1 MGLANG
7 KQVFPEGDCKK
18 DEEITAIAALTEQRV
33 ATNNGVV
40 SLFWIGSVPSSYTE
54 KTLEN
59 ELNVTTASVTFSS
72 INDARQTIET
82 STNETVFII
91 INSVFDEITN
101 DFITELNKRHQVAYI
116 YVIDS
121 DGNRAKQACNMLNS
135 AGKIIH
141 FLKFGKEMMNHIGK
155 NIRNAMKMAIDFNM
169 FDSKSQTTTRDL
181 TRNSAAFLWFQ
192 ILLSILKDFGQDSHA
207 RMEMINMCRA
217 YCEKND
223 PSELPN
229 IERYRRN
236 DEKKSAIYWYTF
248 ESFLYKLLNKALRNE
263 DVHSLCRFGCF
274 IVELSN
280 EIDDL
285 HRKREASEPKLPLQL
300 FRGQVITKREHEQ
313 ILKSKDKLISTNS
326 FFSTSTNRDKAIEF
340 VEGNSHRAGLM
351 PILFK
356 ITAPPNLKQTK
367 FADVRHISA
376 HPEEEEV
383 LFNLG
388 AVFKITGVEEKSG
401 SNSYVLV
408 RMSATDEGY
417 ENVEKYIGISKDD
430 LESDDKRVMFGRLL
444 IDMGQYKKSKDYYDE
459 YIDVMKNIWRDDALQ
474 YAPLYHN
481 QGRAHACMGEFDKAF
496 ILIKR
501 ALEIRQKHLKFNDPL
516 IAHTLNSLGVMEGQM
531 GRYTDAKAKFNEA
544 LNIFQQ
550 NQTNDSSRIA
560 SLQIAITN
568 SNIGW
573 VEYLQGNYNI
583 SEHHHKEALKIRKN
597 LLPEDHPLIA
607 DNLNALAAV
616 YHARG
621 KYLDADKNYEKALS
635 IRDKALPSHHPSIA
649 NSYQALGS
657 VKLENGDYA
666 QALKYYEKAVGIFV
680 EALGASHLLVASSYK
695 AIGSVHLEKGNYQS
709 ALAYFDES
717 LKILANS
724 VSSDHPTVGECYHYI
739 GMVRERQ
746 GDYPS
751 AIEQYKKAIACIQ
764 KCVPVDHPSIAKIF
778 NSMANAYLLDRRF
791 DSSEKYL
798 SRAHTIQKKI
808 YPDHHPDLV
817 LTLNNLGVLHTY
829 RDDPVKAKFYFDL
842 ALVMCR
848 QCFSPVHPALAR
860 TLYNIG
866 EHYTHTKNYGEAIRT
881 YIEALKIR
889 EKTVPSNDLSLADIN
904 SQIGYVYWIQKQYV
918 ESFQHWTISKGIYE
932 KNGYTAN
939 HPDLNRVTKNLK
951 LAAAATEASTN

>member
-1 MGLANG
+1 MGLANR
-7 KQVFPEGDCKK
+7 KQVFPEPNCKK
-18 DEEITAIAALTEQRV
+18 DEEIIAIAALREQRV

-40 SLFWIGSVPSSYTE
+40 SLFWIGSVPLSYTE

-72 INDARQTIET
+72 INDALQTIET

-91 INSVFDEITN
+91 INSVFDKITN
-101 DFITELNKRHQVAYI
+101 DFIKELNKRHQVAYI

-121 DGNRAKQACNMLNS
+121 DGNRAKQECDMLNS

-141 FLKFGKEMMNHIGK
+141 FLKFGKEMVNHIGK
-155 NIRNAMKMAIDFNM
+155 NVRNAMKMAIDFNM
-169 FDSKSQTTTRDL
+169 FDSKSQMTTRDL

-207 RMEMINMCRA
+207 RTEMINMCRA

-223 PSELPN
+223 PSELAN

-236 DEKKSAIYWYTF
+236 DEKKTAIYWYTF

-285 HRKREASEPKLPLQL
+285 HRKRETSEPKSPLQL

-326 FFSTSTNRDKAIEF
+326 FFSTSPDQDKAIEF

-430 LESDDKRVMFGRLL
+430 LESDDKRIMFGRLL
-444 IDMGQYKKSKDYYDE
+444 IDMGQYKRSKDYYDE

-501 ALEIRQKHLKFNDPL
+501 ALEIRQKHLKFDDPL

-544 LNIFQQ
+544 LSIFQQ
-550 NQTNDSSRIA
+550 NQTSGSSRIA

-583 SEHHHKEALKIRKN
+583 SERHHKEALKIREN
-597 LLPEDHPLIA
+597 LFPEDHPLIA

-666 QALKYYEKAVGIFV
+666 QALKYYEKAV
-680 EALGASHLLVASSYK
+680 
-695 AIGSVHLEKGNYQS
+695 
-709 ALAYFDES
+709 
-717 LKILANS
+717 
-724 VSSDHPTVGECYHYI
+724 
-739 GMVRERQ
+739 
-746 GDYPS
+746 
-751 AIEQYKKAIACIQ
+751 
-764 KCVPVDHPSIAKIF
+764 
-778 NSMANAYLLDRRF
+778 
-791 DSSEKYL
+791 
-798 SRAHTIQKKI
+798 
-808 YPDHHPDLV
+808 
-817 LTLNNLGVLHTY
+817 
-829 RDDPVKAKFYFDL
+829 
-842 ALVMCR
+842 
-848 QCFSPVHPALAR
+848 
-860 TLYNIG
+860 
-866 EHYTHTKNYGEAIRT
+866 
-881 YIEALKIR
+881 
-889 EKTVPSNDLSLADIN
+889 
-904 SQIGYVYWIQKQYV
+904 
-918 ESFQHWTISKGIYE
+918 
-932 KNGYTAN
+932 
-939 HPDLNRVTKNLK
+939 
-951 LAAAATEASTN
+951 